1 MSRIKIV
8 MQETLKNHLKSGTFW
23 AMILLPIVFGVI
35 SGLAGYFAAAPEDS
49 HMGIV
54 ASEDLKTYFDDDKYK
69 FVNEDELE
77 TLVEEKEISSYAKV
91 REENGQIIADFNE
104 ADASMVEI
112 LKFQEIINNI
122 QNQLNSKNAGLDQ
135 NQAQILAKTPLINQI
150 TDEKSENKFIGQA
163 IYFVLIFLMYM
174 VLMSFVNLV
183 LAEIATEK
191 GTKMIE
197 FIFSSVK
204 PGDYFAGKMLG
215 NFIAVFVQIFTYV
228 IFAII
233 GYFIAKS
240 KGLFD
245 NLDLNF
251 ALTSE
256 SYGMIAEIVLLF
268 ILGIFIFLVIAGML
282 GSFAT
287 KVEDAGKMGTPLI
300 LVTVILFFL
309 AINLQKRG
317 DIMLTQVL
325 SYIPLA
331 STFFMPLRLLNGYAG
346 LSQGL
351 ISIAILIVTIF
362 LVYRFGEKVY
372 KRNILNYSTDNWF
385 ARRFKK

>member
-1 MSRIKIV
+1 MNRVKIV
-8 MQETLKNHLKSGTFW
+8 MLETLKTHLKSGAFW
-23 AMILLPIVFGVI
+23 AMILLPIVFGI
-35 SGLAGYFAAAPEDS
+35 IGGLGGYFAGTSDDNPMALIVTEELKPYFNEED
-49 HMGIV
+49 
-54 ASEDLKTYFDDDKYK
+54 YK
-69 FVNEDELE
+69 FIDEDQLDSLIDSKDV
-77 TLVEEKEISSYAKV
+77 TSYAKIS
-91 REENGQIIADFNE
+91 EENGQIVADLN
-104 ADASMVEI
+104 DSDLDMVKT
-112 LKFQEIINNI
+112 LTFQESLNTI
-122 QNQLNSKNAGLDQ
+122 QSQLNAKNASLDQ
-135 NQAQILAKTPLINQI
+135 DQEEILAKTPIINKI
-150 TDEKSENKFIGQA
+150 EDEKTDNKMVGQI

-183 LAEIATEK
+183 LADIATEK

-197 FIFSSVK
+197 FIFSSVR

-215 NFIAVFVQIFTYV
+215 NFIAVFVQIITYV
-228 IFAII
+228 LFGLI
-233 GYFIAKS
+233 GFFIVKS
-240 KGLFD
+240 RGLLD
-245 NLDLNF
+245 GLDLSFNF
-251 ALTSE
+251 TGSA
-256 SYGMIAEIVLLF
+256 YGMIAEIVALF
-268 ILGIFIFLVIAGML
+268 LLGIFIFLVIAGML

-300 LVTVILFFL
+300 FVTVILFFL
-309 AINLQKRG
+309 ALNLQNRG

-325 SYIPLA
+325 SYVPLA

-362 LVYRFGEKVY
+362 LVYRYGERVY

>member
-1 MSRIKIV
+1 MNRVKIV
-8 MQETLKNHLKSGTFW
+8 MLETLKTHLKSGAFW
-23 AMILLPIVFGVI
+23 AMILLPIVFGI
-35 SGLAGYFAAAPEDS
+35 IGGLGGYFAGNSDDNPMALIVTEELKPYFNEED
-49 HMGIV
+49 
-54 ASEDLKTYFDDDKYK
+54 YK
-69 FVNEDELE
+69 FIDEDQLDSLIDSKDV
-77 TLVEEKEISSYAKV
+77 TSYAKIS
-91 REENGQIIADFNE
+91 EENGQVVADLN
-104 ADASMVEI
+104 DSDLDMVKT
-112 LKFQEIINNI
+112 LTFQESLNTI
-122 QNQLNSKNAGLDQ
+122 QSQLNAKNASLDQ
-135 NQAQILAKTPLINQI
+135 DQEEILAKTPIINKI
-150 TDEKSENKFIGQA
+150 EDEKTDNKMIGQL

-183 LAEIATEK
+183 LSDIATEK

-197 FIFSSVK
+197 FIFSSVR

-215 NFIAVFVQIFTYV
+215 NFIAVFVQIITYV
-228 IFAII
+228 IFGLI
-233 GYFIAKS
+233 GFFIVKS
-240 KGLFD
+240 RGLFD
-245 NLDLNF
+245 GLDLSF
-251 ALTSE
+251 TLTSS
-256 SYGMIAEIVLLF
+256 SYGIIAEIVALF
-268 ILGIFIFLVIAGML
+268 LLGIFIFLVIAGML

-300 LVTVILFFL
+300 FVTIILFFL
-309 AINLQKRG
+309 AMSLQKKG

-362 LVYRFGEKVY
+362 LVYRFGERVY

>member
-1 MSRIKIV
+1 MNRVKIV
-8 MQETLKNHLKSGTFW
+8 MLETLKTHLKSGAFW
-23 AMILLPIVFGVI
+23 AMILLPIVFGI
-35 SGLAGYFAAAPEDS
+35 IGGLGGYFAGTSDDNPMALIVTEELKPYFNEED
-49 HMGIV
+49 
-54 ASEDLKTYFDDDKYK
+54 YK
-69 FVNEDELE
+69 FIDEEQLDSLIDSKDV
-77 TLVEEKEISSYAKV
+77 TSYAKIS
-91 REENGQIIADFNE
+91 EENGQIVADLN
-104 ADASMVEI
+104 DSDLDMVKT
-112 LKFQEIINNI
+112 LTFQESLNTI
-122 QNQLNSKNAGLDQ
+122 QSQLNAKNASLDQ
-135 NQAQILAKTPLINQI
+135 DQEEILAKTPIINKI
-150 TDEKSENKFIGQA
+150 EDEKTDNKMVGQL

-183 LAEIATEK
+183 LSDIATEK

-197 FIFSSVK
+197 FIFSSVR

-215 NFIAVFVQIFTYV
+215 NFIAVFVQIITYV
-228 IFAII
+228 LFGLI
-233 GYFIAKS
+233 GFFIVKS
-240 KGLFD
+240 RGLLD
-245 NLDLNF
+245 GLDLSFNF
-251 ALTSE
+251 TGSA
-256 SYGMIAEIVLLF
+256 YGMIAEIVALF
-268 ILGIFIFLVIAGML
+268 LLGIFIFLVIAGML

-300 LVTVILFFL
+300 FVTIILFFL
-309 AINLQKRG
+309 AMSLQKKG

-385 ARRFKK
+385 TRRFKK